1 LKKYTHVFFDLDHTL
16 WDYDTNVRESLSELF
31 EHYTLNDLGILT
43 NDHFYNAFIEVNY
56 GLWGLYNTGK
66 IDKVNLRKERFKR
79 IFEHLGADGMSV
91 PLDMEEDFM
100 NRTSSK
106 KNLFPHSVEILTYL
120 QERYKLHIITNGFN
134 ESQALKMTSSGL
146 HPYFGLVIT
155 SETIGYK
162 KPDKRIF
169 EYAMS
174 QLGTIAEDCIM
185 IGDSLQSDIL
195 GAQSVNMDQVFFNPD
210 GKPCVIM
217 PDGQEVCPS
226 YTISCLSELKE
237 LL

>member
-31 EHYTLNDLGILT
+31 EHYTLDSLGIQT

-79 IFEHLGADGMSV
+79 IFEHLGADGLAV
-91 PLDMEEDFM
+91 PIDMEEDFM
-100 NRTSSK
+100 SRTSSK
-106 KNLFPHSVEILTYL
+106 KNLFPYSMEVLAYL
-120 QERYKLHIITNGFN
+120 QEKYKLHIITNGFN
-134 ESQALKMTSSGL
+134 ESQALKMTSSGI

-174 QLGTIAEDCIM
+174 QLGATATECIM

-210 GKPCVIM
+210 DKPCVIM

-226 YTISCLSELKE
+226 YTIKCLSELKG